1 MKFEELKF
9 KDISDTHGEGAKQ
22 AYVDLENGY
31 DVSVVKHKFSH
42 GNEKGFY
49 EIAIFDSQRMGVDA
63 MCDPLDWGDTVKG
76 WLSPENVERELELI
90 KKL

>member
-31 DVSVVKHKFSH
+31 DVSVVKHKFSY
-42 GNEKGFY
+42 GGDKGLY
-49 EIAIFDSQRMGVDA
+49 EIGVFDSQRGGVDA

-76 WLSPENVERELELI
+76 YLNPENVEKELALI
-90 KKL
+90 SSL